1 MSDEYE
7 RSYRR
12 RTPPDVGAA
21 DPSSAIDRPTVR
33 MNKLATNHCCAMNL
47 HILKFRRLDLPPRP
61 SRVLLHLVLNK
72 TRQKQWKALVH

>member
-1 MSDEYE
+1 MNTKDRTSGG
-7 RSYRR
+7 

-21 DPSSAIDRPTVR
+21 DPSSAIDRATIR
-33 MNKLATNHCCAMNL
+33 MNELATNHCCAINL

-61 SRVLLHLVLNK
+61 SRVLHHLVLKK